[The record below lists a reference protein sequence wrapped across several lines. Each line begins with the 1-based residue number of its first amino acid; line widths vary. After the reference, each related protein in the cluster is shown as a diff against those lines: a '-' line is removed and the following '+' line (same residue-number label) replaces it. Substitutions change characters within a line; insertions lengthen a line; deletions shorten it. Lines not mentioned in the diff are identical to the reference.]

1 MPPARNRKHIA
12 SLVRELCNLPHE
24 TEWVEFK
31 VNYALPNDIG
41 EYISALANG
50 AALSDKPYAY
60 LVWGVQD
67 KTHAIVGTSFSPS
80 ASKVG
85 NEPLENWLLRKLTP
99 EVDFRFHEVTVEERR
114 VVLLEIDRALRYPVS
129 FGSDEFIRVGSVKKK
144 LRDYPQKESALWR
157 IFDQV
162 TFEDGIA
169 DTRLDN
175 EAIMR
180 KLDYPAYFDLLE
192 IPLPDGRAA
201 ILEALLQDKLIARCE
216 AGGWDVTNLGAILF
230 AKKVSDFPGI
240 GRKAVRIIKYLGT
253 GRIDALREHEDPQ
266 GYAVGFRGIIDY
278 IMALVPSN
286 EVIEQS
292 LRKTVPAFPE
302 RAVREL
308 VSNALIHQDFS
319 VTGAGPMVEIFD
331 DRIEI
336 ISPGRP
342 LVDTDRFVDTPP
354 RSRNEALASLMR
366 RFRICEE
373 RGSGIDR
380 VVLEVELAQLPAPLF
395 EAPGEFTR
403 VVLFARKHMS
413 DMDKAERV
421 RACYM
426 HACLR
431 YVMNQPMNNTSIRN
445 RFGISEKNAA
455 QASKLLREALGSKFI
470 VMRDPEA
477 GYRSRAYLPYWAGP
491 RNGGDQVA

>member
-114 VVLLEIDRALRYPVS
+114 VILLEIDRALRYPVS

-192 IPLPDGRAA
+192 TPLPDGRAA
-201 ILEALLQDKLIARCE
+201 ILDALLQDKLIARCE

-266 GYAVGFRGIIDY
+266 GYAVGFQGIIGY
-278 IMALVPSN
+278 IMALALERSN
-286 EVIEQS
+286 G
-292 LRKTVPAFPE
+292 
-302 RAVREL
+302 AV
-308 VSNALIHQDFS
+308 
-319 VTGAGPMVEIFD
+319 
-331 DRIEI
+331 
-336 ISPGRP
+336 
-342 LVDTDRFVDTPP
+342 
-354 RSRNEALASLMR
+354 
-366 RFRICEE
+366 
-373 RGSGIDR
+373 
-380 VVLEVELAQLPAPLF
+380 
-395 EAPGEFTR
+395 
-403 VVLFARKHMS
+403 
-413 DMDKAERV
+413 
-421 RACYM
+421 
-426 HACLR
+426 
-431 YVMNQPMNNTSIRN
+431 TS
-445 RFGISEKNAA
+445 
-455 QASKLLREALGSKFI
+455 
-470 VMRDPEA
+470 
-477 GYRSRAYLPYWAGP
+477 
-491 RNGGDQVA
+491 